1 MSTNGVNSF
10 SQIMQSRLSENMG
23 EEKAKQIVEQF
34 SNTLTDKFCEEETG
48 IEEISYDEIINF
60 MQNNSNEQFSSD
72 DFANLK
78 TVCSEMEATVNST
91 DGKLNEL
98 EWTSWYDN
106 NGNKIDPVHSFN
118 NVVVGKVEFKGNEY
132 PNEELTTPERARL
145 QNVQN
150 YVTDSSITTEMA
162 QKAFEDFGIDMEGYK
177 AYGGEFD
184 ENEINHRELFYSKE
198 SLDADGNPSQ
208 VDYIK
213 LAKGE
218 ADGKEYIIHT
228 TTFKND
234 DGNWSTTTNVY
245 ANEEAPPCPA
255 PEPKKYTISGGSSG
269 GSSKPSVAPD
279 STTTPNV
286 PENPE
291 NPEVPENPENPE
303 VPENPENPEV
313 PENPENPEVPENPE
327 NPENPEVPENPSNPT
342 PPENP
347 KEPGDDSADLAGDD
361 KIIEEE
367 EPANPEEPPKN
378 TDDNEKP
385 KYDGEKDP
393 APPIEVPT
401 PDETKKEPEPS
412 TPEPDLPPPEII
424 VPEPEPPTPEPE
436 PPTPEPE
443 PDLDSTTEPPCDTV
457 DGDKG
462 KKDEGNI
469 DAGDGGISFGDNNN
483 NPFTTTE
490 KAESTTPSAPSVE
503 TAPSTS
509 ETKEV
514 IIKPDIELPE
524 I

>member
-78 TVCSEMEATVNST
+78 TVCSDMEAAVSST

-98 EWTSWYDN
+98 EWNAWFNSDGT
-106 NGNKIDPVHSFN
+106 KIDPVHSFN
-118 NVVVGKVEFKGNEY
+118 NVVVGEVEFKGNEY

-228 TTFKND
+228 TTFKDD

-245 ANEEAPPCPA
+245 ANEEAPACPA
-255 PEPKKYTISGGSSG
+255 PEPKKHTISGGGSG
-269 GSSKPSVAPD
+269 GSSKPSTTPD
-279 STTTPNV
+279 STTTPDV
-286 PENPE
+286 SENPE

-303 VPENPENPEV
+303 VPENPENPEF
-313 PENPENPEVPENPE
+313 
-327 NPENPEVPENPSNPT
+327 
-342 PPENP
+342 
-347 KEPGDDSADLAGDD
+347 
-361 KIIEEE
+361 
-367 EPANPEEPPKN
+367 
-378 TDDNEKP
+378 
-385 KYDGEKDP
+385 
-393 APPIEVPT
+393 
-401 PDETKKEPEPS
+401 
-412 TPEPDLPPPEII
+412 LPPY
-424 VPEPEPPTPEPE
+424 
-436 PPTPEPE
+436 
-443 PDLDSTTEPPCDTV
+443 ST
-457 DGDKG
+457 
-462 KKDEGNI
+462 
-469 DAGDGGISFGDNNN
+469 AQFSF
-483 NPFTTTE
+483 T
-490 KAESTTPSAPSVE
+490 
-503 TAPSTS
+503 
-509 ETKEV
+509 
-514 IIKPDIELPE
+514 IW
-524 I
+524 

>member
-255 PEPKKYTISGGSSG
+255 PEPKKYTISGGGSG

-279 STTTPNV
+279 STTTPDV

-291 NPEVPENPENPE
+291 NPEVPENSENPE
-303 VPENPENPEV
+303 VPENS
-313 PENPENPEVPENPE
+313 E

-342 PPENP
+342 PPEDP

-367 EPANPEEPPKN
+367 EPTNPEEPPKN

-393 APPIEVPT
+393 APPIEAPV
-401 PDETKKEPEPS
+401 PDETKKEPEPP

-436 PPTPEPE
+436 P
-443 PDLDSTTEPPCDTV
+443 DLDSTPEPPCDTV